1 MSEITKEKLLAD
13 FKVLLNDAE
22 QLIGATAG
30 DVGDRIAEVRRQLA
44 RRVEEGKAALGRR
57 EAELRGQ
64 AQRAKSQAVELI
76 RNDGWGWLAAAA
88 FFGML
93 ASLALYYQKRGSSK
107 RET

>member
-64 AQRAKSQAVELI
+64 AQRAKSQAVELM
-76 RNDGWGWLAAAA
+76 RDEGWGWLAVAAC
-88 FFGML
+88 FGML
-93 ASLALYYQKRGSSK
+93 ASLALYYQRRVSTK
-107 RET
+107 REP